1 MLEVNIFSNTFIDFG
16 GTEMNI
22 ISLVSAILFA
32 IQLVILGVGALI
44 GYRRSLGRTV
54 VRVVYLA
61 VAAVAA
67 FFVGRYVA
75 SELSGVVIG
84 FAASIDEVSS
94 VLKAS
99 PELEVLLK
107 QFLGALL
114 VPLFFAAIFALLQ
127 LLSLVFFKK
136 ISTKIVSAITK
147 STETPAWTKWAGA
160 GVGLVLSY
168 FVAVFLLSPFS
179 MVLGI
184 ADQLDTEA
192 VGAIYELAVG
202 EEMPENI
209 VLQTAPQFANSRV
222 LTAHTAN
229 ASVLASNN
237 SLSLFNFSS
246 RWITVVL
253 TTSTTPAGVPFVAT
267 DETAHI
273 INSAGSAVYTYK
285 KTADEGG
292 NNVQVIANV
301 GNIVTQCIESSPCLT
316 EMTGYTVS
324 AVGTVI
330 QEEKKSEE
338 GGTFASLVPEFED
351 PSINAIIDTC
361 TVILANTTP
370 ETLNENLVTIFGEPG
385 TVSDEKTSK
394 YVRNLGNKGNNKDK
408 DKNDNN
414 GNDYGND
421 KGNKDKGKETT
432 TVAPV
437 TTEAPV
443 TSESPLATSDIT
455 TATIAPT
462 TTPEA
467 PATSGAAGTSAVITT
482 GESTTVTTTPAQTT
496 AATTTSEE
504 EKKQEAASTNVG
516 ILGALAHADLSKPAD
531 IMKDDKVA
539 DAMAGAV
546 SNLAQNE
553 NMSQLFASVRAYAF
567 DLITSSGFDIFA
579 DKYKGV
585 YYDICAQ
592 VNSVANATKNMS
604 FDAKVSRVENAIQAA
619 ADAHEFPITQ
629 MQKNVVATCVVQEF
643 FGEWYENDKGR
654 IEITVLDLMYFFG
667 LNNDEIP
674 DWAFE

>member
-1 MLEVNIFSNTFIDFG
+1 
-16 GTEMNI
+16 MNI

-32 IQLVILGVGALI
+32 IQLIIIGVGALI
-44 GYRRSLGRTV
+44 GYRRGLGRTV

-61 VAAVAA
+61 FAAVAA
-67 FFVGRYVA
+67 FFIGRLVA
-75 SELSGVVIG
+75 TELSGIVIG
-84 FAASIDEVSS
+84 LAASFDEASS

-114 VPLFFAAIFALLQ
+114 VPLFFAAIFAILQ

-184 ADQLDTEA
+184 ADQLDAEA

-209 VLQTAPQFANSRV
+209 VLESRPQFANSRV

-246 RWITVVL
+246 KWITVVL

-267 DETAHI
+267 EETAHI
-273 INSAGSAVYTYK
+273 INTAGSAVYTYK

-292 NNVQVIANV
+292 NNIQVIANV

-316 EMTGYTVS
+316 EITGYTVS

-330 QEEKKSEE
+330 REEKQSEE
-338 GGTFASLVPEFED
+338 GGSFSALIPEFED
-351 PSINAIIDTC
+351 PSINMIIDTC
-361 TVILANTTP
+361 TTILADTTP

-385 TVSDEKTSK
+385 AVADEQTSE

-408 DKNDNN
+408 DKNTNN
-414 GNDYGND
+414 GND
-421 KGNKDKGKETT
+421 KGNNGNKDKDKDKDKDKGKETVT
-432 TVAPV
+432 APL

-443 TSESPLATSDIT
+443 TSEAPGVTSDVAPQT
-455 TATIAPT
+455 SAPT
-462 TTPEA
+462 TTPETPVTA
-467 PATSGAAGTSAVITT
+467 RPIDTSAAGSST
-482 GESTTVTTTPAQTT
+482 ESTTPAQTST
-496 AATTTSEE
+496 AATTTAEE
-504 EKKQEAASTNVG
+504 EKEPDAPATNVG
-516 ILGALAHADLSKPAD
+516 ILGALAQADFSKPED
-531 IMKDDKVA
+531 IMKDDTVA
-539 DAMAGAV
+539 DALAGAV
-546 SNLAQNE
+546 SNLAQNK
-553 NMSQLFASVRAYAF
+553 NMSQLFAGVRAYAF
-567 DLITSSGFDIFA
+567 NLITSSGFDIFA

-592 VNSVANATKNMS
+592 VNSVANATKNLS
-604 FDAKVSRVENAIQAA
+604 FDTQVSRVENAIQAA
-619 ADAHEFPITQ
+619 ADAHDFPITQ
-629 MQKNVVATCVVQEF
+629 MQRNVVATCVVQEF
-643 FGEWYENDKGR
+643 FGEWYENDRGR

-667 LNNDEIP
+667 LNNDQIP

>member
-1 MLEVNIFSNTFIDFG
+1 MFWG
-16 GTEMNI
+16 GTKMNI
-22 ISLVSAILFA
+22 LSLVSAILFA
-32 IQLVILGVGALI
+32 IQLVILGVGTLI
-44 GYRRSLGRTV
+44 GYRRGLGRTV

-67 FFVGRYVA
+67 FFIGRLVA
-75 SELSGVVIG
+75 AELSGAVIG
-84 FAASIDEVSS
+84 FAASIEEVSS

-136 ISTKIVSAITK
+136 ISTGIVSAITK
-147 STETPAWTKWAGA
+147 SSETPVWAKWAGA

-184 ADQLDTEA
+184 ADQLDSEA

-202 EEMPENI
+202 EEMPSNI
-209 VLQTAPQFANSRV
+209 VLQARPQFANSRA
-222 LTAHTAN
+222 LTAHTVNTSA
-229 ASVLASNN
+229 LASNA
-237 SLSLFNFSS
+237 SISLFNFGSK
-246 RWITVVL
+246 WFTVVL
-253 TTSTTPAGVPFVAT
+253 TSSTTPAGVPFVAT

-273 INSAGSAVYTYK
+273 INTAGSAVYTYK
-285 KTADEGG
+285 KTADKGG

-301 GNIVTQCIESSPCLT
+301 GNIVTQCIESSACLT
-316 EMTGYTVS
+316 EITGYTVS

-330 QEEKKSEE
+330 RDEKQSEE
-338 GGTFASLVPEFED
+338 GGTFASLIPEFED
-351 PSINAIIDTC
+351 PSINVIIDTC
-361 TVILANTTP
+361 TVILADTTP

-385 TVSDEKTSK
+385 AVSDEQTSE

-408 DKNDNN
+408 DKNTNN
-414 GNDYGND
+414 GND
-421 KGNKDKGKETT
+421 KGNNGNKDKDKGKETVT
-432 TVAPV
+432 APL

-443 TSESPLATSDIT
+443 TSEAPGVTSDVAPQT
-455 TATIAPT
+455 SAPT
-462 TTPEA
+462 TTPETPVTA
-467 PATSGAAGTSAVITT
+467 RPIDTSAAGSST
-482 GESTTVTTTPAQTT
+482 ESTTPAQTT
-496 AATTTSEE
+496 TAATTTAEE
-504 EKKQEAASTNVG
+504 EKKPDATATNVG
-516 ILGALAHADLSKPAD
+516 ILGALAQADLSKPED
-531 IMKDDKVA
+531 IMKDDNVA
-539 DAMAGAV
+539 DALAGAV
-546 SNLAQNE
+546 SNLAQNK
-553 NMSQLFASVRAYAF
+553 NMSQLFAGVRAYAF
-567 DLITSSGFDIFA
+567 NLITSSDFDIFA

-592 VNSVANATKNMS
+592 VNSVANATKNLS
-604 FDAKVSRVENAIQAA
+604 FDTQVSRVENAIQAA

-629 MQKNVVATCVVQEF
+629 MQRNVVATCVVQEF
-643 FGEWYENDKGR
+643 FGEWYENDRGR

-667 LNNDEIP
+667 LNNDQIP